1 MRNKKMRTMNLSN
14 VRSSLTVVAYHET
27 ISEIQV
33 QNINKNHLYCDPQ
46 TSQNFWNQQLL
57 LCMYM

>member
-33 QNINKNHLYCDPQ
+33 QNINKKSFVL
-46 TSQNFWNQQLL
+46 
-57 LCMYM
+57 